1 MADIKLNQ
9 SQIPSD
15 LSDEA
20 SSDAEEK
27 NLIGQAAR
35 PRSRTNVNLESETSK
50 TRSSKTA
57 VNKKRDKVFKEPIKA
72 PRTRRPRPQ
81 PGRRLDFGDQ
91 SGREL
96 NKVTLKID
104 LSGKSMVDMN
114 EDDKTNWLLCGYL
127 SIFNVH
133 MTMKGNTVQ

>member
-1 MADIKLNQ
+1 MNQ

-15 LSDEA
+15 VSDVA

-27 NLIGQAAR
+27 DLIEHTVR
-35 PRSRTNVNLESETSK
+35 SRSRTNVDLESETTA
-50 TRSSKTA
+50 TRRSKTA
-57 VNKKRDKVFKEPIKA
+57 GNKKRDKVFKEPMKA
-72 PRTRRPRPQ
+72 PRTRRPRPR

-104 LSGKSMVDMN
+104 LSGKSMIDMS

-133 MTMKGNTVQ
+133 MTMKGNTL

>member
-1 MADIKLNQ
+1 MNQ
-9 SQIPSD
+9 SQISSD
-15 LSDEA
+15 LSDVS

-27 NLIGQAAR
+27 NLIRQAGR
-35 PRSRTNVNLESETSK
+35 RRSRTNVDLETETSK

-57 VNKKRDKVFKEPIKA
+57 VNKNRDKVFKEPIKV

-81 PGRRLDFGDQ
+81 PGRRLDFGNQ
-91 SGREL
+91 SEREL
-96 NKVTLKID
+96 NKVNLVID

-127 SIFNVH
+127 SIFNID
-133 MTMKGNTVQ
+133 MTIKGIILQ